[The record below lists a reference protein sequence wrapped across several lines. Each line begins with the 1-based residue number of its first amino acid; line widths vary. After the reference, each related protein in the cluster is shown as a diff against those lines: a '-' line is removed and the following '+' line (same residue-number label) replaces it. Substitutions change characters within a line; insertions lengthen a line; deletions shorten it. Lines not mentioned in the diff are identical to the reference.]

1 MSGSLESLGQEPAAD
16 ARGTAVGGQL
26 LIFLA
31 IGASAAVGYLVLS
44 NALIGLRL
52 GLDNWLVSVLCYAA
66 FILPVYFAH
75 RRFSFQSDAPHARA
89 LPRYVG
95 VQLGGLGLATLF
107 SYLAYRLLALPT
119 LSASIL
125 VIGLTAGINFMVLR
139 LWAFA
144 RSR

>member
-1 MSGSLESLGQEPAAD
+1 MSGSLESLVQEPAAQ
-16 ARGTAVGGQL
+16 ARGVAVGMQ
-26 LIFLA
+26 LA
-31 IGASAAVGYLVLS
+31 IFIGIGAGAAGGYVALS
-44 NALIGLRL
+44 SALIGLDL
-52 GLDNWLVSVLCYAA
+52 GIESWLVSALCYAA

-107 SYLAYRLLALPT
+107 SYLAYRVLAMPT
-119 LSASIL
+119 LSASML